1 MIEDFDTKAIQ
12 QIAQQFAEAYK
23 QAIIDSGHNASG
35 SLVQSIKPVVLY
47 ENDTVSITLEG
58 NEYAIYLENGTK
70 PHFPP
75 VSKILEWIRVKPILP
90 RPINGKLPTEPQ
102 LAYLIAR
109 KIGRDGTDPQN
120 TFNEANQ
127 STKDRFINKILEAIK
142 KDMGT
147 ELGQAFVAL
156 HKY

>member
-1 MIEDFDTKAIQ
+1 MPPIDAILQ
-12 QIAQQFAEAYK
+12 WVK
-23 QAIIDSGHNASG
+23 
-35 SLVQSIKPVVLY
+35 
-47 ENDTVSITLEG
+47 
-58 NEYAIYLENGTK
+58 
-70 PHFPP
+70 
-75 VSKILEWIRVKPILP
+75 VKPIIP
-90 RPINGKLPTEPQ
+90 RENNGIIPTEKQ

-109 KIGRDGTDPQN
+109 KIGREGTDPQN

-127 STKDRFINKILEAIK
+127 SAKDRFINKILEAIK